1 MSRQLTDEIFDARVI
16 AYLDYRAEAG
26 AARARSPEQV
36 AADMADRLRPSF
48 RIDPATPYLLR
59 LVLLVMLA
67 ALLLAL
73 LNVMLAGSKWPQFL
87 PVRVVIA
94 MELPLGA
101 NEPGAASLANG
112 ITLAVNDASGQV
124 GRYQLEIPPSTIL
137 SDLVGGVPDGSQGA
151 ANMRQIVADPAVVAV
166 IGPFQSSVAL
176 QQIPISNAA
185 GLLQCS
191 PGNTNPQLTRTADAA
206 IQPTGDPTASRENYI
221 RVVTTDDAAAA
232 GAARYVFERLGK
244 TSVYVIDDK
253 SDYGISITGWF
264 ETEFTRLGGSVVSR
278 ASFSNSSA
286 ELPAILATAQ
296 TTNPQAI
303 YFGGAADQ
311 GAALLRAA
319 VLSGLGEIPFVGTEA
334 LNDGNAVTP
343 GSFLSLLGDGSRSSA
358 YSVFPGSAD
367 GPGKAAFE
375 TRYRA
380 VYGADPTPF
389 SVFGYACAQVVI
401 AALQQVDAN
410 PPAGTTSL
418 RDAVRTAGV
427 NTDATFDTVL
437 GQIAFDTRG
446 DVMPKR
452 VTIYTTDAGA
462 GDWVYADQIDAT
474 AGYRR

>member
-1 MSRQLTDEIFDARVI
+1 MSRQLTDEMLDTRLI
-16 AYLDYRAEAG
+16 AYLGYRAEAG
-26 AARARSPEQV
+26 AARARFPEQV
-36 AADMADRLRPSF
+36 AADMAHRLRPSY
-48 RIDPATPYLLR
+48 RIDLATPHLLR
-59 LVLLVMLA
+59 LVWLVMLA

-73 LNVMLAGSKWPQFL
+73 LTSLPAGSKGPQIL
-87 PVRVVIA
+87 PVRVVVA

-101 NEPGAASLANG
+101 NEPGAASIANG
-112 ITLAVNDASGQV
+112 ITLAVNDAAGQT
-124 GRYQLEIPPSTIL
+124 GRYQLEIPPSAIL
-137 SDLVGGVPDGSQGA
+137 SDLVGGLPDGSQGA
-151 ANMRQIVADPAVVAV
+151 TNMRQIVADPAVVAV
-166 IGPFQSSVAL
+166 IGPFHSSVA
-176 QQIPISNAA
+176 QQEIPISNAA

-191 PGNTNPQLTRTADAA
+191 PGNTNPQLTRTGDGG
-206 IQPTGDPTASRENYI
+206 IQPTGNPTASRVSYI
-221 RVVTTDDAAAA
+221 RVVTTDDVAAA

-244 TSVYVIDDK
+244 MSVYVIDDK

-264 ETEFTRLGGSVVSR
+264 EAEFTRLGGSVVSR
-278 ASFSNSSA
+278 AGFSNSGA
-286 ELPAILATAQ
+286 ELPAILASAR

-311 GAALLRAA
+311 GAALWGAA
-319 VLSGLGEIPFVGTEA
+319 VQSGLGEIPFVGTEA

-343 GSFLSLLGDGSRSSA
+343 GSFLSLVGDGSRSSA
-358 YSVFPGSAD
+358 YSVFPGLAA

-401 AALQQVDAN
+401 AALQHVDAS

-418 RDAVRTAGV
+418 RDAVRAAGV
-427 NTDATFDTVL
+427 DTDATFDTVL
-437 GQIAFDTRG
+437 GQIAFDARG

-452 VTIYTTDAGA
+452 VTIYTTDAAA

-474 AGYRR
+474 AGSGR